1 MNINTRKFSSVKAKR
16 LAVRIITP
24 IVRWVFL
31 ISISY
36 VLLYPLIYMLSA
48 SFRSFA
54 DFTDPTVMW
63 VPKNFTIESFKAIWS
78 VIDYPK
84 ALLNTVIYEMISALI
99 EVMTCAITAYGLA
112 RFEFKGKNILT
123 FVLLLTILIPTEMII
138 IPLMTSMKSVDVFGI
153 LNLIGKL
160 MGTDIRPN
168 LLNTPLAFYIPSLL
182 SVGLKSGLFIYMYV
196 QFFKGLPKELEEA
209 ASIDG
214 AGPIKTFLTIVV
226 PSSGTIFLTVTI
238 FSVIWHWND
247 QILASM
253 YLAKSHTL
261 SVKLSLLTSLILDRG
276 NPDIAGRLMA
286 SCLLCILP
294 PLILYCILQKQ
305 FIKSIDR
312 VGIVG

>member
-1 MNINTRKFSSVKAKR
+1 MKNNKQISPVQVRRTLLKFIGS
-16 LAVRIITP
+16 

-31 ISISY
+31 ISIAY
-36 VLLYPLIYMLSA
+36 VILYPLIYMLSA
-48 SFRSFA
+48 SFRNPNDFA
-54 DFTDPTVMW
+54 DPTVMW
-63 VPKNFTIESFKAIWS
+63 VSKSFSIANFKAIWDVLGYIES
-78 VIDYPK
+78 
-84 ALLNTVIYEMISALI
+84 LTNTLIYGIVSALI
-99 EVMTCAITAYGLA
+99 EVIACAVTAYGLA

-123 FVLLLTILIPTEMII
+123 FILLLTILIPTEMII
-138 IPLMTSMKSVDVFGI
+138 IPLMTSLRYLDVFGI

-160 MGTDIRPN
+160 IGTDIRPN
-168 LLNTPLAFYIPSLL
+168 LLNTPWAFYLPSLL

-214 AGPIKTFLTIVV
+214 AGPIKTFLTIVI

-238 FSVIWHWND
+238 FSIIWHWND
-247 QILASM
+247 SLLASM
-253 YLAKSHTL
+253 YLSTKPTL
-261 SVKLSLLTSLILDRG
+261 AVKLSMLDNLIRDQM
-276 NPDIAGRLMA
+276 NPDTPGRMMA
-286 SCLLCILP
+286 ACLLIILP

>member
-1 MNINTRKFSSVKAKR
+1 MKLDIKKISPVKAKS
-16 LAVRIITP
+16 LAAKIIVP

-36 VLLYPLIYMLSA
+36 VLLYPLLYMISA
-48 SFRSFA
+48 SFRGFG
-54 DFTDPTVMW
+54 DFSDPTVMW
-63 VPKNFTIESFKAIWS
+63 VPKTFSIESFKTIWPI
-78 VIDYPK
+78 IDYPK
-84 ALLNTVIYEMISALI
+84 SLGNTLIYEMVSALI

-123 FVLLLTILIPTEMII
+123 FILLLTILIPTEMIM
-138 IPLMTSMKSVDVFGI
+138 IPLMTSLRYLDVFGI
-153 LNLIGKL
+153 LKLIGDL
-160 MGTDIRPN
+160 VGTELRPN
-168 LLNTPLAFYIPSLL
+168 LLNTPFAFYLPSLL

-214 AGPIKTFLTIVV
+214 AGPVKTFITIVI

-238 FSVIWHWND
+238 FSIIWHWND
-247 QILASM
+247 QMLASM
-253 YLAKSHTL
+253 YLSKSHTL
-261 SVKLSLLTSLILDRG
+261 AVKLSLLTTLIKDQM
-276 NPDIAGRLMA
+276 NPDVAGRLLA
-286 SCLLCILP
+286 ACLLIILP
-294 PLILYCILQKQ
+294 PLVLYCILQKQ